1 MSKMI
6 QKSYL
11 YKSIA
16 VVLMLFCF
24 GKVSFAQLESEV
36 PNRWYFGGN
45 LGANFGDVTDVE
57 ISPLVGYR
65 LNHNFS
71 IGTGMTYIYYNIQ
84 DPYYNVSYSTS
95 MWGLRFFAKELVYRN
110 FFLYGE
116 LEFLNLNEP
125 DAFLNSP
132 GLKNRTVETPF
143 LGVGFSQPMGG
154 SAFSYIM
161 FIWNLNNTDPYS
173 PYYFNPVIRV
183 GFIF

>member
-1 MSKMI
+1 
-6 QKSYL
+6 
-11 YKSIA
+11 
-16 VVLMLFCF
+16 
-24 GKVSFAQLESEV
+24 
-36 PNRWYFGGN
+36 
-45 LGANFGDVTDVE
+45 
-57 ISPLVGYR
+57 
-65 LNHNFS
+65 
-71 IGTGMTYIYYNIQ
+71 
-84 DPYYNVSYSTS
+84 